1 MEAEIYSGSGYTIAG
16 GNPLSAQRPSPKPDR
31 DLQPPR
37 TRILLVDDDDNVRN
51 IVKAMLEDADYH
63 VYSAESGVKAISL
76 FLDNSDSIDLL
87 VSDVMMPMMNGREM
101 YEHLSKLRPGLP
113 VVFISGYSSDIL
125 KQIQIADNV
134 KFLAKPMSQSALV
147 KTIQDVLQSLAV
159 MDGQINQ

>member
-16 GNPLSAQRPSPKPDR
+16 GNPLLAQLYSPKVDK
-31 DLQPPR
+31 DLQPSR
-37 TRILLVDDDDNVRN
+37 TRILLVDDDENVRN
-51 IVKAMLEDADYH
+51 VVKAMLEDADYY

-76 FLDNSDSIDLL
+76 FRENSDSIDLL
-87 VSDVMMPMMNGREM
+87 VSDVIMPMMDGREM

-125 KQIQIADNV
+125 KQIHIADNV

-159 MDGQINQ
+159 MDGRINQ